1 MYPDF
6 IDSYV
11 SWLKSKMTTKEFNG
25 YLEITTPFLDRHN
38 DHMQIYVKKDGDKFV
53 LTDDGYTINELALSG
68 VDILTGKRQEIL
80 RTMLNRFNVKL
91 IDDEIQVDANASNF
105 PQRKHSLIQAMLTVD
120 DMFLTSQQRVKG
132 FFLEDIE
139 NFFISNDIRFISE
152 FQLTG
157 KSGFSHSFDFAIPAS
172 KLKPERLI
180 KAVNNPTRE
189 KTESIIFAW
198 DDTRETRKK
207 ESMMYVF
214 LNDEDK
220 KIRPDIIGALKEY
233 SINPILWSNRHDYKG
248 DLVA

>member
-6 IDSYV
+6 VDSYV
-11 SWLKSKMTTKEFNG
+11 SWLKSKITTKEIND

-38 DHMQIYVKKDGDKFV
+38 DRMQIYVKKDGDKFV
-53 LTDDGYTINELALSG
+53 LSDDGYTLNELSMSG
-68 VDILTGKRQEIL
+68 VDIASAKRQEIL
-80 RTMLNRFNVKL
+80 RTMLNRFSVKL
-91 IDDEIQVDANASNF
+91 KNNEILIETNVSNF

-139 NFFISNDIRFISE
+139 NFFINNDIRFISE

-172 KLKPERLI
+172 KIRPERLI

-189 KTESIIFAW
+189 KTESLIFAW

-214 LNDEDK
+214 LNDDEK

-233 SINPILWSNRHDYKG
+233 SINPILWSKRQEYKD
-248 DLVA
+248 DLIA

>member
-6 IDSYV
+6 VGSYV
-11 SWLKSKMTTKEFNG
+11 SWLKSKISVKDFKD

-38 DHMQIYVKKDGDKFV
+38 DHMQIFVKKVGDKFI
-53 LTDDGYTINELALSG
+53 LTDDGYTINELVMSG
-68 VDILTGKRQEIL
+68 VDLTSHKRQDTL
-80 RTMLNRFNVKL
+80 NTMLNRYNVKL
-91 IDDEIQVDANASNF
+91 INDEILTETNSANF
-105 PQRKHSLIQAMLTVD
+105 PQRKHSLIQAMLAVD
-120 DMFLTSQQRVKG
+120 DMFLVAQQRIKG
-132 FFLEDIE
+132 FFLEDVE
-139 NFFISNDIRFISE
+139 SFFASNDIRFISDL
-152 FQLTG
+152 QLTG

-214 LNDEDK
+214 LNDDEK
-220 KIRPDIIGALKEY
+220 KIRSDIIGALKEY
-233 SINPILWSNRHDYKG
+233 SITPILWSNRQNYKN

>member
-1 MYPDF
+1 
-6 IDSYV
+6 
-11 SWLKSKMTTKEFNG
+11 MTTKEIND

-53 LTDDGYTINELALSG
+53 LTDDGYTINELDMSG
-68 VDILTGKRQEIL
+68 VDITSGKRQEIL
-80 RTMLNRFNVKL
+80 HTMLNRFNVKL
-91 IDDEIQVDANASNF
+91 RNGEIFVDTNISNF

-139 NFFISNDIRFISE
+139 NFFISNDIRYISE
-152 FQLTG
+152 LQLTG

-172 KLKPERLI
+172 KIKPERLI

-189 KTESIIFAW
+189 KTESLIFAW

-214 LNDEDK
+214 LNDDEK
-220 KIRPDIIGALKEY
+220 KIRSDIIGALKEY
-233 SINPILWSNRHDYKG
+233 SINPILWSKRQDFKK